1 MTAYCIVYEIVDD
14 PGPFEEYRRQVLATI
29 QAHQGR
35 FLVRGGA
42 FTALEGEM
50 PYERIAMLEFPSRA
64 AAEAWY
70 HSPEYQRIL
79 PLRTS
84 SSRSQFI
91 LVDGVEV
98 ASPNRIG

>member
-1 MTAYCIVYEIVDD
+1 MKAYCIVYEIVDD
-14 PGPFEEYRRQVLATI
+14 PAPFDEYRRQVLPTI
-29 QAHQGR
+29 EAHHGR

-42 FTALEGEM
+42 FTALEGDM
-50 PYERIAMLEFPSRA
+50 PHQRIAMLEFPSRA

-79 PLRTS
+79 PLRTG

-91 LVDGVEV
+91 LVDGVE
-98 ASPNRIG
+98 S

>member
-1 MTAYCIVYEIVDD
+1 VKAYCIVYEIVNDST
-14 PGPFEEYRRQVLATI
+14 GFEEYRRQVMPTI
-29 QAHQGR
+29 EAYGGR

-50 PYERIAMLEFPSRA
+50 PYQRIAMLEFQSRE

-79 PLRTS
+79 PLRT
-84 SSRSQFI
+84 RTTNSQFI
-91 LVDGVEV
+91 LVDGV
-98 ASPNRIG
+98 G